1 MTRAAKI
8 AYLLAALIGLSGG
21 AFLGFWHTRALLRI
35 QYEVSRSTA
44 PTLLS
49 DFSFMQYRH
58 ADINHAESALL
69 SVAGLLEKLEKS
81 GPTKVQKLLLANT
94 YTRLAMLEDSANDT
108 QGSKESMSK
117 ARYWYTAS
125 GRADHSDSE
134 MKAELK
140 LADEHLDRLGLQ

>member
-8 AYLLAALIGLSGG
+8 VYLLAALIGLSGG
-21 AFLGFWHTRALLRI
+21 AFLGFWNTRALLRI

-58 ADINHAESALL
+58 AEIKHAESTLL
-69 SVAGLLEKLEKS
+69 SVAGLLERLEKS
-81 GPTKVQKLLLANT
+81 GPTKVQKLVLANT
-94 YTRLAMLEDSANDT
+94 YTRLALLEDSTNDT
-108 QGSKESMSK
+108 QRSKESMLK

-125 GRADHSDSE
+125 GGVDHSDSE
-134 MKAELK
+134 MKAALK
-140 LADEHLDRLGLQ
+140 RADEHLDRLGLQ

>member
-1 MTRAAKI
+1 VIVSKRLDPAHSVSPPKF
-8 AYLLAALIGLSGG
+8 LS
-21 AFLGFWHTRALLRI
+21 AQVQLEPQLRTAHLVPG
-35 QYEVSRSTA
+35 QRHPLYRLSSTKA
-44 PTLLS
+44 TTC
-49 DFSFMQYRH
+49 
-58 ADINHAESALL
+58 ALL
-69 SVAGLLEKLEKS
+69 SVAGLLERLEKS

-140 LADEHLDRLGLQ
+140 LADEQLDRLGLQ

>member
-1 MTRAAKI
+1 MPSQPCT
-8 AYLLAALIGLSGG
+8 
-21 AFLGFWHTRALLRI
+21 
-35 QYEVSRSTA
+35 
-44 PTLLS
+44 
-49 DFSFMQYRH
+49 
-58 ADINHAESALL
+58 
-69 SVAGLLEKLEKS
+69 SVAGLFGETGEIRADK
-81 GPTKVQKLLLANT
+81 KVQKLLLANT

-125 GRADHSDSE
+125 GRCGSRSDSE